1 MIPVG
6 VFAKPPLPGL
16 VKTRLMAD
24 IGAAKA
30 ARVYRYCLDHAL
42 DVARNSGLDYT
53 VYLSQESDDA
63 PFNEERYRL
72 QKGADLGTRMLNAL
86 ADMLDDGPRAA
97 MIIGSDCL
105 DLEANRLQQAAQA
118 LANHELVMI
127 PAADGGFALIG
138 CCEANPALF
147 RSVDWSSG
155 QVLEQTLANARRL
168 DYRVSLLQTVR
179 DIDTLQDLEHYPE
192 LLSLIA
198 SS

>member
-16 VKTRLMAD
+16 VKTRLMAE

-30 ARVYRYCLDHAL
+30 TRVYRYCLDYTL
-42 DVARNSGLDYT
+42 EVARHSGLDYL
-53 VYLSQESDDA
+53 VYLSQECDEA

-72 QKGADLGTRMLNAL
+72 QKGGDLGLRMLNAL
-86 ADMLDDGPRAA
+86 SDMLDDAQAA
-97 MIIGSDCL
+97 IIIGSDCL
-105 DLEANRLQQAAQA
+105 DLGPSQLQRAAQA
-118 LANHELVMI
+118 LSTHELVLI

-138 CCEANPALF
+138 CRESNPELF
-147 RSVDWSSG
+147 RDISWSSG
-155 QVLEQTLANARRL
+155 RVLKQTLANARRL
-168 DYRVSLLQTVR
+168 EYRVSLLDTVR

-192 LLSLIA
+192 LLALVA